1 MNQEYIN
8 QLKNELKV
16 AKMQYNRVCAHYA
29 QLNSFLYELK
39 EIYLHE
45 ESFYQQKAERLLSQ
59 NPGNSLE
66 EYKAQ
71 VIKEYQDSLNNKGQS

>member
-1 MNQEYIN
+1 MNEEYIN
-8 QLKNELKV
+8 QLKNELTV
-16 AKMQYNRVCAHYA
+16 AKMQYNRVCAHYT

-39 EIYLHE
+39 DIYMCE

-59 NPGNSLE
+59 SPGDSLE

-71 VIKEYQDSLNNKGQS
+71 VIKEYQDSLDNRG